1 MIQRNDSL
9 QSIESAD
16 SNFSQDSNVSLL
28 EDELL
33 NTWNEL
39 MELRGNVKS
48 KRRSRR
54 KSLVIEQQLLEQRKI
69 ETLKIMSQR
78 ESN

>member
-9 QSIESAD
+9 QSVESAD
-16 SNFSQDSNVSLL
+16 SNFSQDSNVSL
-28 EDELL
+28 EDDLL